1 MKNFIFYLF
10 FFFIT
15 VHISAQKFTG
25 KVIDADNFIEI
36 SNVYILNFDNDTISI
51 SDEKGMFTLTKTG
64 SYIFKKTGFYDV
76 KIAIDNLNFHIVTL
90 QPLTENLNEIQIVG
104 NNFKSKLN
112 KIPASIFVISST
124 DFSNNTINIASVI
137 NKTPGVFMFSGT
149 KTTNRITI
157 RGIGSRNLYGT
168 SKIKV
173 YFEDIPLTNGSGE
186 SSIEDIELSTLGR
199 IEILKGPSSS
209 IYGSGLGGTIQLIPN
224 KGLFDKTTLKSGY
237 TFGSFGLQKY
247 ILQANLGNQKN
258 AANLIY
264 ANTKSDG
271 YRVNNKIEKQS
282 FTLAS
287 NHFINDKNNL
297 TIIAS
302 HIDVKSFIPSSIDE
316 SNFNENPESAASNWA
331 RAKGFEDY
339 KKELL
344 GVSWKHNYNSDVK
357 HYTSIFSS
365 FFDGAEARPFS
376 ILKDKTTAF
385 GFRTRLE
392 LNDQLFGKSFQCMLG
407 GELFNDVKK
416 YKTLENLYLEYP
428 IETGSVAGE
437 TLSNFKENR
446 GYFNLFFDS
455 NLQLSEKTQVNLGV
469 NLNQT
474 SFILSDKF
482 NSDAV
487 DFSGK
492 YHFKAILS
500 PKIGVTHQVDKNAM
514 VYGTISHGFSTP
526 TLEETLLPNN
536 RLNTN
541 IKPEK
546 GWNFEIGSRGL
557 VFNNKLT
564 YNIAFYQMNVKDL
577 LVAKRVSE
585 DEYVGVNAG
594 KTSYTG
600 LEITGNYFLIKTGIF
615 NVKHSNNLSL
625 NNFKFKE
632 FRDFDNDYSGNK
644 LTGVP
649 NITLN
654 SAVTFENSLGFY
666 GSADYNYVGKIPM
679 RDDNSIYSKKYHLVN
694 ATIGF
699 KTSEEKKLSLDFFVG
714 LNNIF
719 NEKYASMLLINAT
732 SFGTAKPRYYYPGE
746 PVNYYAGVNLKYNF
760 D

>member
-1 MKNFIFYLF
+1 MKNSILYLF
-10 FFFIT
+10 FFFMAVNT
-15 VHISAQKFTG
+15 SAQKFTG
-25 KVIDADNFIEI
+25 KVIDAENFIEI
-36 SNVYILNFDNDTISI
+36 SDVYIINSDNDTVAI
-51 SDEKGMFTLTKTG
+51 SDEKGLFTLTKTG
-64 SYIFKKTGFYDV
+64 IYTFKKTDFSSAKMV
-76 KIAIDNLNFHIVTL
+76 IDNFNFLIVVL
-90 QPLTENLNEIQIVG
+90 QSLTENLNEVQIVG

-112 KIPASIFVISST
+112 KIPASIIVISSA
-124 DFSNNTINIASVI
+124 DFANNTVNIASVI
-137 NKTPGVFMFSGT
+137 NKAPGVLMFSGT
-149 KTTNRITI
+149 QTTNRVTI

-173 YFEDIPLTNGSGE
+173 YFDDIPLTNGSGE
-186 SSIEDIELSTLGR
+186 SSVEDIELAALGS

-224 KGLFDKTTLKSGY
+224 KGLFDKTTLKSSY

-247 ILQANLGNQKN
+247 LLQANLGNQTN

-271 YRVNNKIEKQS
+271 FRANNKTDKQS

-297 TIIAS
+297 TVIAS

-316 SNFNENPESAASNWA
+316 NNFKNNPEAAASNWE

-339 KKELL
+339 KKALL
-344 GVSWKHNYNSDVK
+344 GLSWNHSYNANLKHF
-357 HYTSIFSS
+357 TSLFFSY
-365 FFDGAEARPFS
+365 FDGDEARPFS

-385 GFRTRLE
+385 GFRTKLE
-392 LNDQLFGKSFQCMLG
+392 LNDQLFGKSFQWIVG

-416 YKTLENLYLEYP
+416 YKTQKNLYLEYP

-474 SFILSDKF
+474 SFTLSDKF

-492 YHFKAILS
+492 YNFKSILS
-500 PKIGVTHQVDKNAM
+500 PKIGITHQFDKNAM

-536 RLNTN
+536 MLNTN

-546 GWNFEIGSRGL
+546 GWNFEIGSRGQA
-557 VFNNKLT
+557 FNNKLT
-564 YNIAFYQMNVKDL
+564 YDVALYQMNVKDL
-577 LVAKRVSE
+577 LVAKRIGE

-600 LEITGNYFLIKTGIF
+600 LEVTGTYFLVKTSNF
-615 NVKHSNNLSL
+615 NVKHSSNLSL

-632 FRDFDNDYSGNK
+632 FTDFDNNYSGNN

-649 NITLN
+649 NITIN
-654 SAVTFENSLGFY
+654 SLVTIENSLGFY
-666 GSADYNYVGKIPM
+666 GSANFNYVGKIPM
-679 RDDNSIYSKKYHLVN
+679 RDDNSMYSKKYHLVN
-694 ATIGF
+694 AAIGF

-746 PVNYYAGVNLKYNF
+746 PINYYAGINLKYNF
-760 D
+760 

>member
-1 MKNFIFYLF
+1 MKNPFLYLF
-10 FFFIT
+10 FLFMAMHT
-15 VHISAQKFTG
+15 SAQKFTG
-25 KVIDADNFIEI
+25 KVIDAENSIEI
-36 SNVYILNFDNDTISI
+36 SDVYILNSDNDIVSV
-51 SDEKGMFTLTKTG
+51 SDEKGLFTLTKKGVYT
-64 SYIFKKTGFYDV
+64 FKKIGFSSA
-76 KIAIDNLNFHIVTL
+76 KIVIDNFNFHIVAL
-90 QPLTENLNEIQIVG
+90 QSLTENLNEIQIVG

-112 KIPASIFVISST
+112 KIPASITVISNA
-124 DFSNNTINIASVI
+124 DFANNTVNIASVI
-137 NKTPGVFMFSGT
+137 NKAPGVLMFSGT
-149 KTTNRITI
+149 QTTNRITI

-173 YFEDIPLTNGSGE
+173 YFDDIPLTNGSGE
-186 SSIEDIELSTLGR
+186 SSVEDIELIALGR

-224 KGLFDKTTLKSGY
+224 KGLFDKTMMKSGY

-247 ILQANLGNQKN
+247 VLQANLGNQTN

-271 YRVNNKIEKQS
+271 YRDNNKTDKQS

-287 NHFINDKNNL
+287 NHFTNDKNNL
-297 TIIAS
+297 TVIVS
-302 HIDVKSFIPSSIDE
+302 HIDLKSFIPSSI
-316 SNFNENPESAASNWA
+316 NENDFKNNPEAAASNWE

-339 KKELL
+339 KKSLL
-344 GVSWKHNYNSDVK
+344 GVSWKHNYSSNVK
-357 HYTSIFSS
+357 HFTSIFSS
-365 FFDGAEARPFS
+365 FFDGYEARPFN
-376 ILKDKTTAF
+376 ILKDKTTAI
-385 GFRTRLE
+385 GFRTKLE
-392 LNDQLFGKSFQCMLG
+392 LNDQLFGKSFQWIVG
-407 GELFNDVKK
+407 GELFNDIKK

-428 IETGSVAGE
+428 KETGSVEGD
-437 TLSNFKENR
+437 TISDFKENR
-446 GYFNLFFDS
+446 GYINLFFDS
-455 NLQLSEKTQVNLGV
+455 NLQLSEKTKVNLGM

-474 SFILSDKF
+474 SFILTDKF

-500 PKIGVTHQVDKNAM
+500 PKIGITHQFYNKAM
-514 VYGTISHGFSTP
+514 VYGTISHGLSTP

-557 VFNNKLT
+557 AFKNKLT
-564 YNIAFYQMNVKDL
+564 YDIAFYQMNVKDL
-577 LVAKRVSE
+577 LVAKRVGE

-600 LEITGNYFLIKTGIF
+600 LEITGNYFLVKTRIF

-632 FRDFDNDYSGNK
+632 FTDFENDYSGNK

-654 SAVTFENSLGFY
+654 SSVTIEKSQGFY
-666 GSADYNYVGKIPM
+666 GRTDFNYVGKIPM
-679 RDDNSIYSKKYHLVN
+679 RDDNSIFSKKYHLVN
-694 ATIGF
+694 AVIGF
-699 KTSEEKKLSLDFFVG
+699 KTSEEKKFSIDLFVG
-714 LNNIF
+714 LNNIL
-719 NEKYASMLLINAT
+719 NEKYASMILINAT

-746 PVNYYAGVNLKYNF
+746 PVNYYAGINLKYNF

>member
-1 MKNFIFYLF
+1 MAVP
-10 FFFIT
+10 T
-15 VHISAQKFTG
+15 SAQKFTG
-25 KVIDADNFIEI
+25 KVIDAENSIEI
-36 SNVYILNFDNDTISI
+36 SDVYILNSDNDTVAI
-51 SDEKGMFTLTKTG
+51 SDEKGLFTLTKTG
-64 SYIFKKTGFYDV
+64 IYTFKKTGFSSAKMV
-76 KIAIDNLNFHIVTL
+76 IDNFNFHIVAL
-90 QPLTENLNEIQIVG
+90 QSLTENLNEIQIVG

-112 KIPASIFVISST
+112 KIPASITVISNA
-124 DFSNNTINIASVI
+124 DFVNNTVNIATVI
-137 NKTPGVFMFSGT
+137 NKAPGVFMFSGT
-149 KTTNRITI
+149 QTTNRITI

-168 SKIKV
+168 SKIKI
-173 YFEDIPLTNGSGE
+173 YFDDIPLTNGSGE
-186 SSIEDIELSTLGR
+186 SSVEDIELTALGS

-224 KGLFDKTTLKSGY
+224 KGFFDKTTVKSGY

-247 ILQANLGNQKN
+247 LLQTNLGNQTN

-271 YRVNNKIEKQS
+271 YRDNNNTEKQS

-297 TIIAS
+297 TVITS

-316 SNFNENPESAASNWA
+316 NNFINNPEAAASNWE

-339 KKELL
+339 KKSLL
-344 GVSWKHNYNSDVK
+344 GLSWKHHYNSNIK
-357 HYTSIFSS
+357 HFTSLFSS
-365 FFDGAEARPFS
+365 FFDGDEARPFS

-385 GFRTRLE
+385 GFRTKLE
-392 LNDQLFGKSFQCMLG
+392 MNDKLFGKSLQWIVG

-416 YKTLENLYLEYP
+416 YKTLKNLYLEYP

-437 TLSNFKENR
+437 TLSDFKENR

-474 SFILSDKF
+474 SFTLTDKF
-482 NSDAV
+482 NNDAV

-500 PKIGVTHQVDKNAM
+500 PKIGLTHQFDKKVM

-536 RLNTN
+536 RLNTD

-557 VFNNKLT
+557 AFNNKLT
-564 YNIAFYQMNVKDL
+564 YDIAIYQMNVKDL
-577 LVAKRVSE
+577 LVAKRVGE

-600 LEITGNYFLIKTGIF
+600 LEITGNYFLVKSSNF
-615 NVKHSNNLSL
+615 NVKHSSNLSL

-632 FRDFDNDYSGNK
+632 FTDFDNNYSGNK

-649 NITLN
+649 NFTLN
-654 SAVTFENSLGFY
+654 SAVTIENSIGFY
-666 GSADYNYVGKIPM
+666 GSSNLNYVGKIPL
-679 RDDNSIYSKKYHLVN
+679 RDDNSLYSKKYHLVN
-694 ATIGF
+694 AAIGF
-699 KTSEEKKLSLDFFVG
+699 KTSEEKNLSFDFFVG

-732 SFGTAKPRYYYPGE
+732 SFGTAKPRYFYPGE

>member
-1 MKNFIFYLF
+1 MKNFILYLF
-10 FFFIT
+10 FFFMA
-15 VHISAQKFTG
+15 VPASAQKLTG
-25 KVIDADNFIEI
+25 KVIDSENSIEI
-36 SNVYILNFDNDTISI
+36 SDVYIINSDNDTVAI
-51 SDEKGMFTLTKTG
+51 SDEKGLFTLTKTG
-64 SYIFKKTGFYDV
+64 IYTFTKIGFSSA
-76 KIAIDNLNFHIVTL
+76 KIVIDNFNFHIVAL
-90 QPLTENLNEIQIVG
+90 QSLTENLSEIQIVG

-112 KIPASIFVISST
+112 KIPASITVISNA
-124 DFSNNTINIASVI
+124 DFANNTVNIANVI
-137 NKTPGVFMFSGT
+137 NKAPGILMFSGT
-149 KTTNRITI
+149 QTTNRITI

-168 SKIKV
+168 SKIKI
-173 YFEDIPLTNGSGE
+173 YFDDIPLTNGSGE
-186 SSIEDIELSTLGR
+186 SSVEDIELTALGS

-209 IYGSGLGGTIQLIPN
+209 IYGSGLGGAIQLIPN
-224 KGLFDKTTLKSGY
+224 RGLFDKTTVKSGY

-247 ILQANLGNQKN
+247 LLQANLGNQTN

-271 YRVNNKIEKQS
+271 YRNNNNSEKQS

-302 HIDVKSFIPSSIDE
+302 HVNVKSFIPSSIDE
-316 SNFNENPESAASNWA
+316 NNFINNPEAAASNWE

-339 KKELL
+339 KKSLL
-344 GVSWKHNYNSDVK
+344 GLSWKHNYNDDVK

-365 FFDGAEARPFS
+365 YFDGDEARPFS
-376 ILKDKTTAF
+376 ILKDQTTAF
-385 GFRTRLE
+385 GFRTKLE
-392 LNDQLFGKSFQCMLG
+392 MNDRLFGKSFQWLVG

-437 TLSNFKENR
+437 TLSDFKENK

-474 SFILSDKF
+474 SFTLTDKF

-500 PKIGVTHQVDKNAM
+500 PKIGLTHQFAKKAM

-536 RLNTN
+536 RINTS

-557 VFNNKLT
+557 ALNNKLT
-564 YNIAFYQMNVKDL
+564 YDVAIYQMNVKDL
-577 LVAKRVSE
+577 LVAKRVGE

-600 LEITGNYFLIKTGIF
+600 LEITGNYFLVKTNNF
-615 NVKHSNNLSL
+615 NVKHRNNLSL

-632 FRDFDNDYSGNK
+632 FTDFDNDYSGNK

-649 NITLN
+649 NITIN
-654 SAVTFENSLGFY
+654 SGVTFENRLGFY
-666 GSADYNYVGKIPM
+666 GSADFNYVGKIPM
-679 RDDNSIYSKKYHLVN
+679 RDDNSIFSKKYHLVN
-694 ATIGF
+694 AAIGF
-699 KTSEEKKLSLDFFVG
+699 KTSEEKKLSIDLFVG
-714 LNNIF
+714 LNNILD
-719 NEKYASMLLINAT
+719 EKYASMLLINAT

-746 PVNYYAGVNLKYNF
+746 PVNYYAGINLKYHF
-760 D
+760 

>member
-1 MKNFIFYLF
+1 MKNSILYLF
-10 FFFIT
+10 FFFMA
-15 VHISAQKFTG
+15 VPSSAQKLTG
-25 KVIDADNFIEI
+25 KVVDAENSIEI
-36 SNVYILNFDNDTISI
+36 SDVSILNSDNVTVAV
-51 SDEKGMFTLTKTG
+51 SDEKGLFTLTKTG
-64 SYIFKKTGFYDV
+64 IYTFKKTGFSSA
-76 KIAIDNLNFHIVTL
+76 KMLIDNFNFHIVAL
-90 QPLTENLNEIQIVG
+90 QALPENLSEIQIVG

-112 KIPASIFVISST
+112 KIPASITVISNT
-124 DFSNNTINIASVI
+124 DFANNTVNIANVI
-137 NKTPGVFMFSGT
+137 NKAPGIFMFSGT
-149 KTTNRITI
+149 QTTNRITI

-173 YFEDIPLTNGSGE
+173 YFDDIPLTNGSGE
-186 SSIEDIELSTLGR
+186 SSIEDIEMTALGS

-237 TFGSFGLQKY
+237 TFGSFGLQKHL
-247 ILQANLGNQKN
+247 LQANLGNQTN

-271 YRVNNKIEKQS
+271 FRDNNKTDKQS

-287 NHFINDKNNL
+287 NHFLNDKNNL
-297 TIIAS
+297 TVIAS
-302 HIDVKSFIPSSIDE
+302 HVNVKSFIPSSIDE
-316 SNFNENPESAASNWA
+316 NNFINNPEAAASNWE

-339 KKELL
+339 KKSLL

-357 HYTSIFSS
+357 LYTSIFSS
-365 FFDGAEARPFS
+365 FFDGVEARPFS
-376 ILKDKTTAF
+376 ILKDKTYAF
-385 GFRTRLE
+385 GFRSKLE
-392 LNDQLFGKSFQCMLG
+392 MKDQLFGKSFQWMVG

-437 TLSNFKENR
+437 TLSDFKENR

-455 NLQLSEKTQVNLGV
+455 NLLLSENTQVSLGV

-474 SFILSDKF
+474 SFILTDKF
-482 NSDAV
+482 NSDTV

-500 PKIGVTHQVDKNAM
+500 PKIGITHQFTKKVM
-514 VYGTISHGFSTP
+514 VYATINHGFSTP

-536 RLNTN
+536 RLNNN

-564 YNIAFYQMNVKDL
+564 YDVAFYQMNVKDL
-577 LVAKRVSE
+577 LVAKRVGE

-632 FRDFDNDYSGNK
+632 FTDFDNDYSGNK

-649 NITLN
+649 NFTLN
-654 SAVTFENSLGFY
+654 SSLKIENNIGFY
-666 GSADYNYVGKIPM
+666 GSADFNYVGKTPM
-679 RDDNSIYSKKYHLVN
+679 RDDNSIFSKKYHLVN
-694 ATIGF
+694 GVIGF
-699 KTSEEKKLSLDFFVG
+699 KTSEEKKISLDLFVG
-714 LNNIF
+714 LNNIL

-746 PVNYYAGVNLKYNF
+746 PVNYYAGINLKYHF
-760 D
+760 

>member
-1 MKNFIFYLF
+1 MKNFLLCLIFFLMA
-10 FFFIT
+10 
-15 VHISAQKFTG
+15 VPSSAQKLTG
-25 KVIDADNFIEI
+25 KVIDADNSIEI
-36 SNVYILNFDNDTISI
+36 SDVYIINSDNDTVAV
-51 SDEKGMFTLTKTG
+51 SDEKGLFTLKKIGIYT
-64 SYIFKKTGFYDV
+64 FKKTGFSSA
-76 KIAIDNLNFHIVTL
+76 KIVIDNFNFHIVAL
-90 QPLTENLNEIQIVG
+90 QSLTENLNEIQITG

-112 KIPASIFVISST
+112 KIPASITVISNA
-124 DFSNNTINIASVI
+124 DFANNTVNIAQVI
-137 NKTPGVFMFSGT
+137 NKAPGIFMFSGT
-149 KTTNRITI
+149 QTTNRITI

-168 SKIKV
+168 SKIKI
-173 YFEDIPLTNGSGE
+173 YFDDIPLTNGSGE
-186 SSIEDIELSTLGR
+186 SSVEDIELSALGS

-209 IYGSGLGGTIQLIPN
+209 IYGSGLGGAIQLIPN
-224 KGLFDKTTLKSGY
+224 RGLFDKTTVKSGY

-247 ILQANLGNQKN
+247 LLQANLGNQTN

-271 YRVNNKIEKQS
+271 YRDNNNTEKQS

-287 NHFINDKNNL
+287 NHFINDKNNV

-302 HIDVKSFIPSSIDE
+302 HVDVKSFIPSSIDE
-316 SNFNENPESAASNWA
+316 NNFINNPEAAASNWE

-339 KKELL
+339 KKSLL
-344 GVSWKHNYNSDVK
+344 GLSWKHNYNSNIK

-365 FFDGAEARPFS
+365 YFDDDEARPFS

-385 GFRTRLE
+385 GVRTKLE
-392 LNDQLFGKSFQCMLG
+392 MNDQLFGKSFQWIVG

-428 IETGSVAGE
+428 IGTGSVAGE
-437 TLSNFKENR
+437 ILNDFKENR

-474 SFILSDKF
+474 SFTLTDKF

-492 YHFKAILS
+492 YRFKAILS
-500 PKIGVTHQVDKNAM
+500 PKIGLTHQFAKKGM

-536 RLNTN
+536 RINTS

-557 VFNNKLT
+557 AFNNKLT
-564 YNIAFYQMNVKDL
+564 YDVAFYQMNVKDL
-577 LVAKRVSE
+577 LVAKRVGE
-585 DEYVGVNAG
+585 DEFVGVNAG

-600 LEITGNYFLIKTGIF
+600 LEITGNYFLIKTTNF

-625 NNFKFKE
+625 NYFKFKE
-632 FRDFDNDYSGNK
+632 FTDFDNDYSGNK

-649 NITLN
+649 NITIN
-654 SAVTFENSLGFY
+654 SAVTIENGLGFY
-666 GSADYNYVGKIPM
+666 GNADFNYVGKIPM
-679 RDDNSIYSKKYHLVN
+679 RDDNSIFSKKYHLVN
-694 ATIGF
+694 VAIGF
-699 KTSEEKKLSLDFFVG
+699 KTSEEKRLSLDLFVG
-714 LNNIF
+714 LNNIL

-746 PVNYYAGVNLKYNF
+746 PVNYYAGINLKYHF
-760 D
+760 

>member
-1 MKNFIFYLF
+1 MA
-10 FFFIT
+10 
-15 VHISAQKFTG
+15 VHTSAQKLTG
-25 KVIDADNFIEI
+25 KVIDAENSIEI
-36 SNVYILNFDNDTISI
+36 SDVYIINSDNVTVAI
-51 SDEKGMFTLTKTG
+51 SDENGLFTLTKTG
-64 SYIFKKTGFYDV
+64 IYTFKKTGFSSA
-76 KIAIDNLNFHIVTL
+76 KIVIDNFNFHIVAL
-90 QPLTENLNEIQIVG
+90 QSLTENLNEIQIVG

-112 KIPASIFVISST
+112 KIPASITVISNA
-124 DFSNNTINIASVI
+124 DFANNTVNIANVI
-137 NKTPGVFMFSGT
+137 NKAPGIFMFSGT
-149 KTTNRITI
+149 QTTNRITI

-168 SKIKV
+168 SKIKI
-173 YFEDIPLTNGSGE
+173 YFDDIPLTNGSGE
-186 SSIEDIELSTLGR
+186 SSVEDIELTALGS

-209 IYGSGLGGTIQLIPN
+209 IYGSGLGGAIQLIPN
-224 KGLFDKTTLKSGY
+224 KGLFDKTTVKSGY

-247 ILQANLGNQKN
+247 LLQANLGNQTN

-271 YRVNNKIEKQS
+271 YRDNNNTEKQS

-302 HIDVKSFIPSSIDE
+302 HVDVKSFIPSSIDE
-316 SNFNENPESAASNWA
+316 NNFINNPEAAASNWE

-339 KKELL
+339 KKSLL
-344 GVSWKHNYNSDVK
+344 GLSWKHNYSADVK

-365 FFDGAEARPFS
+365 YFDGDEARPFS
-376 ILKDKTTAF
+376 ILKDQTTAF
-385 GFRTRLE
+385 GFRTKLE
-392 LNDQLFGKSFQCMLG
+392 MNDRLFGKSFQWIVG

-416 YKTLENLYLEYP
+416 YKTLKNLYLEYP
-428 IETGSVAGE
+428 LETGSVAGE
-437 TLSNFKENR
+437 TLSDFKENK

-474 SFILSDKF
+474 SFTLTDKF
-482 NSDAV
+482 NSDAF

-492 YHFKAILS
+492 YNFEAILS
-500 PKIGVTHQVDKNAM
+500 PKIGVTHQSTKKAM

-536 RLNTN
+536 RINTN

-557 VFNNKLT
+557 AFNNKLT
-564 YNIAFYQMNVKDL
+564 YDVAIYQMNVKDL
-577 LVAKRVSE
+577 LVAKRVGE

-600 LEITGNYFLIKTGIF
+600 LEITGNYFLVKTDNFI
-615 NVKHSNNLSL
+615 VKHRNNLSL
-625 NNFKFKE
+625 NYFKFKE
-632 FRDFDNDYSGNK
+632 FTDFDNDYSGNK

-649 NITLN
+649 NITIN
-654 SAVTFENSLGFY
+654 SAVTIENRLGFY
-666 GSADYNYVGKIPM
+666 GSADFNYVGKIPM
-679 RDDNSIYSKKYHLVN
+679 RDDNSIFSKKYHLVN
-694 ATIGF
+694 AAIGF
-699 KTSEEKKLSLDFFVG
+699 KTSEEKKFSFDLFVG

-746 PVNYYAGVNLKYNF
+746 PVNYYAGINLKYHF
-760 D
+760 

>member
-1 MKNFIFYLF
+1 MAVQ
-10 FFFIT
+10 T
-15 VHISAQKFTG
+15 SAQKFTG
-25 KVIDADNFIEI
+25 KVIDAENSIEI
-36 SNVYILNFDNDTISI
+36 SDVYILNSDNDTVSV
-51 SDEKGMFTLTKTG
+51 SDEKGLFTLIKTG
-64 SYIFKKTGFYDV
+64 IYTFQKKGFYTARMAVD
-76 KIAIDNLNFHIVTL
+76 DFNFHIVAL
-90 QPLTENLNEIQIVG
+90 QPLTENLNEIQIIG
-104 NNFKSKLN
+104 NNFQHKLN
-112 KIPASIFVISST
+112 KIPASVIAISSAE
-124 DFSNNTINIASVI
+124 FANNTVNIASVI
-137 NKTPGVFMFSGT
+137 NKAPGILMFSGT
-149 KTTNRITI
+149 QTTNRITI

-173 YFEDIPLTNGSGE
+173 YFDDISLTNGSGE
-186 SSIEDIELSTLGR
+186 SSVEDIELASLGR

-224 KGLFDKTTLKSGY
+224 KGLFGKTTLKSGY

-247 ILQANLGNQKN
+247 LLQANIGNQTT

-264 ANTKSDG
+264 ANSKSDG
-271 YRVNNKIEKQS
+271 YRTNNKTDKQS

-297 TIIAS
+297 TVIAN

-316 SNFNENPESAASNWA
+316 NNFENNPESSASNWD

-339 KKELL
+339 KKSLL
-344 GVSWKHNYNSDVK
+344 GVSWKHNYNSNLK
-357 HYTSIFSS
+357 HFTSIFSS
-365 FFDGAEARPFS
+365 FFDGYEARPFS
-376 ILKDKTTAF
+376 ILTDKTTAF
-385 GFRTRLE
+385 GLRTKLE
-392 LNDQLFGKSFQCMLG
+392 LNDQLFGKSFQWIVG
-407 GELFNDVKK
+407 GELFNDIKK

-437 TLSNFKENR
+437 TLSNFNENR

-455 NLQLSEKTQVNLGV
+455 NIQLSEKTQVNLGV

-474 SFILSDKF
+474 GFTLTDKF
-482 NSDAV
+482 INDTV

-492 YHFKAILS
+492 YNFKAILS
-500 PKIGVTHQVDKNAM
+500 PKIGITHQFAKKAM

-526 TLEETLLPNN
+526 SLEETLLPNN
-536 RLNTN
+536 RLNSN

-546 GWNFEIGSRGL
+546 GWNFEIGSRGQA
-557 VFNNKLT
+557 FNNKLT
-564 YNIAFYQMNVKDL
+564 YDVALYQMNVKDL
-577 LVAKRVSE
+577 LVAKRVGE

-594 KTSYTG
+594 KTKYTG
-600 LEITGNYFLIKTGIF
+600 LEMTGNYFLIKTSNF
-615 NVKHSNNLSL
+615 NVKHSSNLSV

-632 FRDFDNDYSGNK
+632 FTDFDNDYSGNK

-654 SAVTFENSLGFY
+654 SAVTIENSIGFY
-666 GSADYNYVGKIPM
+666 GSVDFKYVGKIPM
-679 RDDNSIYSKKYHLVN
+679 RDDNSMYSKKYHLVN
-694 ATIGF
+694 AAIGF
-699 KTSEEKKLSLDFFVG
+699 KTSEEKKFSIDLFVR
-714 LNNIF
+714 LNNIL

-746 PVNYYAGVNLKYNF
+746 PVNYYAGINLKYNF

>member
-1 MKNFIFYLF
+1 MA
-10 FFFIT
+10 
-15 VHISAQKFTG
+15 VPASAQKLTG
-25 KVIDADNFIEI
+25 KVIDAENSIEI
-36 SNVYILNFDNDTISI
+36 SDVYIINSDNDTVAI
-51 SDEKGMFTLTKTG
+51 SDEKGLFTLIKTGIYTFTKTG
-64 SYIFKKTGFYDV
+64 FSSA
-76 KIAIDNLNFHIVTL
+76 KIVIDNFNFHIVAL
-90 QPLTENLNEIQIVG
+90 QSLTENLNEIQIVG

-112 KIPASIFVISST
+112 KIPASITVISNA
-124 DFSNNTINIASVI
+124 DFANNTVNIANVI
-137 NKTPGVFMFSGT
+137 NKAPGILMFSGT
-149 KTTNRITI
+149 QTTNRITI

-168 SKIKV
+168 SKIKI
-173 YFEDIPLTNGSGE
+173 YFDDIPLTNGSGE
-186 SSIEDIELSTLGR
+186 SSVEDIELTALGS

-209 IYGSGLGGTIQLIPN
+209 IYGSGLGGAIQLIPN
-224 KGLFDKTTLKSGY
+224 KGLFDKTTVKSGY

-247 ILQANLGNQKN
+247 LMQANLGNQTN
-258 AANLIY
+258 AANFIY

-271 YRVNNKIEKQS
+271 YRDNNNTEKQS

-297 TIIAS
+297 TVIAS
-302 HIDVKSFIPSSIDE
+302 HVDVKSFIPSSIDE
-316 SNFNENPESAASNWA
+316 NNFINKPEAAASNWE

-339 KKELL
+339 KKSLL
-344 GVSWKHNYNSDVK
+344 GLSWKHNYNSNIK

-365 FFDGAEARPFS
+365 YFDGDEARPFS
-376 ILKDKTTAF
+376 ILKDQTTAF
-385 GFRTRLE
+385 GFRTKLE
-392 LNDQLFGKSFQCMLG
+392 MNDRLFGKSFQWIVG

-416 YKTLENLYLEYP
+416 YKTLKNLYLEYP

-437 TLSNFKENR
+437 TLSDFKENK

-474 SFILSDKF
+474 SFTLTDKF

-500 PKIGVTHQVDKNAM
+500 PKIGLTHQFAKKAM

-536 RLNTN
+536 NINTS

-557 VFNNKLT
+557 AFNNKLT
-564 YNIAFYQMNVKDL
+564 YDVAIYQMNVKDL
-577 LVAKRVSE
+577 LVAKRVGE

-600 LEITGNYFLIKTGIF
+600 LEITGNYFLIKSENF
-615 NVKHSNNLSL
+615 NVKHRNNLSL

-632 FRDFDNDYSGNK
+632 FTDFDNDYSGNK

-649 NITLN
+649 NITIN
-654 SAVTFENSLGFY
+654 SAVTIENRLGFY
-666 GSADYNYVGKIPM
+666 GSADFNYVGKIPM
-679 RDDNSIYSKKYHLVN
+679 RDDNSIFSKKYHLVN
-694 ATIGF
+694 AAIGF
-699 KTSEEKKLSLDFFVG
+699 KTSEEKKLSLDLFVG
-714 LNNIF
+714 LNNIL

-746 PVNYYAGVNLKYNF
+746 PVNYYAGINLKYHF
-760 D
+760 